1 MDESIQIL
9 LVDDNELDRVNIQR
23 GFKHLKIKN
32 TIIIAEHGL
41 QALDILRRD
50 DSELIAAEPYII
62 LLDLNMP
69 KMNGIEFLHEIR
81 NDTAL
86 KNAVVYVLTTSES
99 PNDID
104 EVRQYN
110 VSGYIVKPL
119 ERVELLKALSILDAY
134 WSINQILN

>member
-1 MDESIQIL
+1 MSKKVL
-9 LVDDNELDRVNIQR
+9 
-23 GFKHLKIKN
+23 
-32 TIIIAEHGL
+32 IAEDSSVIQNLTKKILKMQNYEIVSAKNGL
-41 QALDILRRD
+41 EVLSFLDSD
-50 DSELIAAEPYII
+50 NFDII
-62 LLDLNMP
+62 LMDFNMP